1 MSSEQRSV
9 GKSPSASLSHL
20 PGTHTS
26 TSAQAKGLLVSI
38 PVLTPLQLWLLC
50 RSIGTGWKGKKKEE
64 EKDTEKK
71 DSKNK
76 LSALK
81 GEMHQAEA
89 AGDAGRVQSSSTR
102 KGVRALRTHFIFGSC
117 QALGPPPAWLME
129 ERKAAEYFPFS
140 PCPLLPHSLLFCK
153 ALQGCGERFS
163 LMGSRER

>member
-89 AGDAGRVQSSSTR
+89 AGDAGRVQSSSAGGQEPTQHLMLLQQLSQSPSR
-102 KGVRALRTHFIFGSC
+102 GTCSAHLR
-117 QALGPPPAWLME
+117 W
-129 ERKAAEYFPFS
+129 
-140 PCPLLPHSLLFCK
+140 
-153 ALQGCGERFS
+153 
-163 LMGSRER
+163 